1 MNRTRRLAA
10 FALLAAPALAAGP
23 TMTAHAAAAAAPA
36 GTPHAPSR
44 AACHVETESDGRYHL
59 WGVGFPGGAK
69 VTYSGSASGT
79 VATDRTGRFDIGG
92 LSGSRFV
99 VNTADG
105 KATVTCTMVRH

>member
-1 MNRTRRLAA
+1 MMNRTRRLAA

-23 TMTAHAAAAAAPA
+23 TTTAHAAAAAV
-36 GTPHAPSR
+36 PHAPSR
-44 AACHVETESDGRYHL
+44 AVCHVETESDGNYHL

-79 VATDRTGRFDIGG
+79 VSTDRTGRFDIGG

-105 KATVTCTMVRH
+105 KATVACTMVHH

>member
-10 FALLAAPALAAGP
+10 LALLAAPALAVGP
-23 TMTAHAAAAAAPA
+23 TTTAHAVTAAA
-36 GTPHAPSR
+36 PHAPSR

-69 VTYSGSASGT
+69 VTYSGSASGI
-79 VATDRTGRFDIGG
+79 VSTDRTGRFDIGG